1 MVMVELESTE
11 STPTE
16 EVTPV
21 VCIISEFSLTDC
33 KRSIFTFY
41 SHPGY
46 FGKHGMRHFHYKKNQ
61 YHCPTLNLDK
71 LWSLVSEQT
80 RLNAEKSKDKA
91 AVIDV
96 TKAVNYY
103 YILTLIR
110 ASSKSQAREN
120 YPRFPSLSRPSSSQ
134 RLLKR
139 ESRKLEV
146 LANQSHELKQTP
158 LSLGSDQLDS
168 KLRLSPILS
177 ISLYSNL
184 LIK

>member
-1 MVMVELESTE
+1 MVTVELESTE
-11 STPTE
+11 STPTV

-21 VCIISEFSLTDC
+21 ACTTSEFSLTDC
-33 KRSIFTFY
+33 TLAIFTTY

-61 YHCPTLNLDK
+61 YHCPTVNLDK

-103 YILTLIR
+103 YILTRIR

-120 YPRFPSLSRPSSSQ
+120 YPRFPSLSRQSSSQ

-139 ESRKLEV
+139 ELGMQEV
-146 LANQSHELKQTP
+146 LANQSHELNQVEKI
-158 LSLGSDQLDS
+158 LGSDQLV
-168 KLRLSPILS
+168 
-177 ISLYSNL
+177 SN
-184 LIK
+184 